1 MGNTAPCGAAFVT
14 RLRALVCET
23 DADLQRCARLGSAR
37 TVDLA
42 DFRVL
47 AGSPKH
53 LESPDRPARP
63 PHGRCLQASLNCKAE
78 LRNHGFAEAATV
90 HSALFRLKNGRGE
103 AWNRGTPLVVDEAAM
118 LDSRVMGELLAEAK
132 ASGAKLVL

>member
-47 AGSPKH
+47 AGSPEY

-63 PHGRCLQASLNCKAE
+63 PHGRCLQASLNCKVK
-78 LRNHGFAEAATV
+78 LSGSSGN
-90 HSALFRLKNGRGE
+90 SAGYNGRLCLEVSHGG
-103 AWNRGTPLVVDEAAM
+103 RHSTPRTE
-118 LDSRVMGELLAEAK
+118 R
-132 ASGAKLVL
+132 